1 MFSVPPCQQN
11 HCMIRETLMDGEPVL
26 SVDAQARRRTR
37 RHDPRVGVVRCRWF
51 PAKPSRRKYVL
62 TG

>member
-11 HCMIRETLMDGEPVL
+11 RCMIRETLMDGEPVL
-26 SVDAQARRRTR
+26 NVDAQVGAARW
-37 RHDPRVGVVRCRWF
+37 RWF